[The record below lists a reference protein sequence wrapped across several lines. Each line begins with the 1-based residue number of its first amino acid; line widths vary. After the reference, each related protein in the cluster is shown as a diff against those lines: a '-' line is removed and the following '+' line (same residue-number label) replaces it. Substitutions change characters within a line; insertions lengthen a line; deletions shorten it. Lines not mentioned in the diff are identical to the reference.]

1 MKSQLAEVQTGFEPL
16 LFHFQGDFCSKRPFS
31 EGCGGWISEKSEKNL
46 SQSYGRWIVGFHEP
60 MTSAFFALKKG
71 AGIGGMNMSKEQ
83 TAKKERFLR
92 EVERQLLRKGLD
104 SEMTEG
110 GILNV
115 KWHGQL
121 LCDVD
126 GDGVVCFPSKTVRG
140 VDADA
145 SLQTVIQ
152 IASQVREYMPIFARA
167 PALKAIGLEGS
178 YKILADFGDAVL
190 AGRLGKKGAN
200 FVTWEWDFD
209 RNGVH
214 MGHYFIEDYAGA
226 KRDFAARSRLI
237 EPQRLFSDKEL
248 GVIRNACEF
257 ALADDATLT
266 YGDETRLRSIQEQI
280 EILLPRNQEQ
290 EQEQEQ
296 EQRPAMEQTM

>member
-1 MKSQLAEVQTGFEPL
+1 MAGVLNLCFSIFKGFLLSAPFFRGLRRQDSGNNEEKSFTKLWALDCWFSRTNDQPFLR
-16 LFHFQGDFCSKRPFS
+16 SKR
-31 EGCGGWISEKSEKNL
+31 
-46 SQSYGRWIVGFHEP
+46 
-60 MTSAFFALKKG
+60 ALG
-71 AGIGGMNMSKEQ
+71 LEVMNMSKEQ

-126 GDGVVCFPSKTVRG
+126 GDGVVCFPSKTVMG

-296 EQRPAMEQTM
+296 RSEMEQTM

>member
-1 MKSQLAEVQTGFEPL
+1 MLPIRSSCRFL
-16 LFHFQGDFCSKRPFS
+16 LSACLLYGEHIS
-31 EGCGGWISEKSEKNL
+31 GWISEKAKNIL

-71 AGIGGMNMSKEQ
+71 DGIGGMNMSKEQ

-126 GDGVVCFPSKTVRG
+126 GDGVVCFPSKTVMG

-257 ALADDATLT
+257 ALADDVTLT

-296 EQRPAMEQTM
+296 RSEMEQTM

>member
-1 MKSQLAEVQTGFEPL
+1 MTAPFFRGSWRL
-16 LFHFQGDFCSKRPFS
+16 DFRKI
-31 EGCGGWISEKSEKNL
+31 GEKSFTKL
-46 SQSYGRWIVGFHEP
+46 W
-60 MTSAFFALKKG
+60 ALDCWFSRT
-71 AGIGGMNMSKEQ
+71 NDQ
-83 TAKKERFLR
+83 
-92 EVERQLLRKGLD
+92 
-104 SEMTEG
+104 
-110 GILNV
+110 
-115 KWHGQL
+115 
-121 LCDVD
+121 
-126 GDGVVCFPSKTVRG
+126 
-140 VDADA
+140 
-145 SLQTVIQ
+145 
-152 IASQVREYMPIFARA
+152 
-167 PALKAIGLEGS
+167 
-178 YKILADFGDAVL
+178 
-190 AGRLGKKGAN
+190 LGKKGAN

-296 EQRPAMEQTM
+296 RSEMEQTM

>member
-16 LFHFQGDFCSKRPFS
+16 FFHIQADFQWQRPFS

-46 SQSYGRWIVGFHEP
+46 SQSYGRWIVGFDGP

-71 AGIGGMNMSKEQ
+71 VENGGMNMSNEQ

-104 SEMTEG
+104 SEMMED

-115 KWHGQL
+115 RWHGQL

-126 GDGVVCFPSKTVRG
+126 GDGMVCFPSKTVMG

-200 FVTWEWDFD
+200 FVTWEWDFV

-214 MGHYFIEDYAGA
+214 MGHYFIEDYASA
-226 KRDFAARSRLI
+226 KRDFAARSGLI

-257 ALADDATLT
+257 ALTDDATLT
-266 YGDETRLRSIQEQI
+266 YGDETRLRSVQEQI
-280 EILLPRNQEQ
+280 ELLLPQKEQ
-290 EQEQEQ
+290 TPEQHSE
-296 EQRPAMEQTM
+296 MEQTM

>member
-16 LFHFQGDFCSKRPFS
+16 FFHIQADFQWQRLFS
-31 EGCGGWISEKSEKNL
+31 EVSGWISEKSKKNL

-296 EQRPAMEQTM
+296 RSEMEQTM

>member
-1 MKSQLAEVQTGFEPL
+1 
-16 LFHFQGDFCSKRPFS
+16 
-31 EGCGGWISEKSEKNL
+31 
-46 SQSYGRWIVGFHEP
+46 

-214 MGHYFIEDYAGA
+214 MGHYFIEDYASA

-296 EQRPAMEQTM
+296 RSEMEQTM

>member
-16 LFHFQGDFCSKRPFS
+16 FFHIQADFQWQRPFS
-31 EGCGGWISEKSEKNL
+31 EGRDDSFSEKTKKNL

-296 EQRPAMEQTM
+296 RSEMEQTM

>member
-1 MKSQLAEVQTGFEPL
+1 MAAPFFRGLRRL
-16 LFHFQGDFCSKRPFS
+16 DFRKI
-31 EGCGGWISEKSEKNL
+31 GEKSFTKL
-46 SQSYGRWIVGFHEP
+46 WALDCWFSRTKS
-60 MTSAFFALKKG
+60 SAFFALKKG
-71 AGIGGMNMSKEQ
+71 VENGGMNMSNEQ

-104 SEMTEG
+104 SEMMED

-126 GDGVVCFPSKTVRG
+126 GDGMVCFPSKTVRG

-214 MGHYFIEDYAGA
+214 MGHYFIEDYASA
-226 KRDFAARSRLI
+226 KRDFAARSGLI

-257 ALADDATLT
+257 ALTDDATLT
-266 YGDETRLRSIQEQI
+266 YGDERRLRSVQEQI
-280 EILLPRNQEQ
+280 ELLLPQKEQ
-290 EQEQEQ
+290 TPEQHSE
-296 EQRPAMEQTM
+296 MEQTM

>member
-1 MKSQLAEVQTGFEPL
+1 
-16 LFHFQGDFCSKRPFS
+16 
-31 EGCGGWISEKSEKNL
+31 
-46 SQSYGRWIVGFHEP
+46 
-60 MTSAFFALKKG
+60 
-71 AGIGGMNMSKEQ
+71 MSKEQ

-126 GDGVVCFPSKTVRG
+126 GDGVVCFPSKTVMG

-226 KRDFAARSRLI
+226 KRDLAARSRLI

-296 EQRPAMEQTM
+296 RSEMEQTM

>member
-1 MKSQLAEVQTGFEPL
+1 MGAGLLVFTNQVQRL
-16 LFHFQGDFCSKRPFS
+16 
-31 EGCGGWISEKSEKNL
+31 
-46 SQSYGRWIVGFHEP
+46 
-60 MTSAFFALKKG
+60 FALKKG
-71 AGIGGMNMSKEQ
+71 AEIGGMNMSKEQ

-104 SEMTEG
+104 SEMMED

-126 GDGVVCFPSKTVRG
+126 GDGMVCFPSKTVRG

-214 MGHYFIEDYAGA
+214 MGHYFIEDYASA
-226 KRDFAARSRLI
+226 KRDFAARSGLI

-257 ALADDATLT
+257 ALTDDATLT
-266 YGDETRLRSIQEQI
+266 YGDETRLRSVQEQI
-280 EILLPRNQEQ
+280 ELLLPQQEQ
-290 EQEQEQ
+290 EQHHTIFFTWAVSMVAQYFG
-296 EQRPAMEQTM
+296 AS

>member
-1 MKSQLAEVQTGFEPL
+1 MKSQLAEVQTGFEPPF
-16 LFHFQGDFCSKRPFS
+16 FHIQADYQWQRPFS
-31 EGCGGWISEKSEKNL
+31 EGRDDRFSEKTKKNL
-46 SQSYGRWIVGFHEP
+46 SQNYGRWIVGFHEP

-71 AGIGGMNMSKEQ
+71 AEIGGMNMSKEQ

-104 SEMTEG
+104 SEMMED

-126 GDGVVCFPSKTVRG
+126 GDGMVCFPSKTVRG

-214 MGHYFIEDYAGA
+214 MGHYFIEDYASA

-296 EQRPAMEQTM
+296 RSEMEQTM

>member
-1 MKSQLAEVQTGFEPL
+1 MKSWLAEVQTGFEPL
-16 LFHFQGDFCSKRPFS
+16 FFHIQADFQWQRPFS
-31 EGCGGWISEKSEKNL
+31 EGCGGEISEKLKKNL

-296 EQRPAMEQTM
+296 RSEMEQTM